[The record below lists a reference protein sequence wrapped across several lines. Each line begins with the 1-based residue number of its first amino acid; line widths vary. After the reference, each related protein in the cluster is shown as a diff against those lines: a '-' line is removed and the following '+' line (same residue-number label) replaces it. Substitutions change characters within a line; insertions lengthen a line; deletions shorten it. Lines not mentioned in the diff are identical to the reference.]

1 MDYQQNFLASLAG
14 GLQFGQDLKRQ
25 RDQTQLKGLA
35 SLAYG
40 APREQRQGQLAEM
53 AKLDPG
59 FAQAQQKAWNA
70 EDDRDQ
76 KELISMA
83 RFIKKAPPEQQAAAY
98 TNVVLPR
105 LRARGMEA
113 PDWSQDTQDT
123 ILQTVDALAQWD
135 VDPSDTPTGY
145 RDFELTTKAAGYT
158 PGSSEYQQAARVKLG
173 IEGRASN
180 AGYGFFEI
188 EGPDGR
194 KRMGRNNPR
203 TGAREIY
210 DESTGDF
217 VQIGGVGGVGG
228 GNGGGFNTQPPMA
241 PGRPTTAAEDQQFSA
256 RMNGIVRRLQERGF
270 TPEQIE
276 TALPAFE
283 EAENQASGAA
293 MGDWGNPDSLPTQP
307 RRTPFGAGPGRT
319 KEEEAAAVEG
329 AQLDTRLNYADRLAT
344 AEANAAAQKKMAE
357 FEVER
362 NAGAPARAR
371 KYEQA
376 LSTAQNVRSS
386 IGRAR
391 GLVNP
396 QSAGF
401 GGARLRNI
409 EGTDAYNL
417 AAELETV
424 KANLGF
430 DRLQEMRDNSPT
442 GGALGGIAIQ
452 ELIALQS
459 TVANLD
465 PNQSPE
471 QLIASLNRI
480 DQHYSRWADTVRKAR
495 DEERSGGGGQR
506 QAAPRPGDVRKGY
519 RFKGGDPN
527 QQSNWERI

>member
-35 SLAYG
+35 ALAYG

-105 LRARGMEA
+105 LRARGMQA

-123 ILQTVDALAQWD
+123 ILQTVDALTQWD

-217 VQIGGVGGVGG
+217 VQIGGVGGGG
-228 GNGGGFNTQPPMA
+228 GGGFNTQPPMA
-241 PGRPTTAAEDQQFSA
+241 PGRPTTAAEDEQFSA

-270 TPEQIE
+270 TPDQIE
-276 TALPAFE
+276 AALPAFE
-283 EAENQASGAA
+283 EAENQAAGAV
-293 MGDWGNPDSLPTQP
+293 MGDLNNRASMSTQP
-307 RRTPFGAGPGRT
+307 RPAPFGAGPGRT
-319 KEEEAAAVEG
+319 KEEEAAAIEAAKIREQLAAARDVG
-329 AQLDTRLNYADRLAT
+329 AAEADAAALKTT
-344 AEANAAAQKKMAE
+344 AEAEAKRVADARTLYSQVENNASQMLALIDQ
-357 FEVER
+357 
-362 NAGAPARAR
+362 AR
-371 KYEQA
+371 
-376 LSTAQNVRSS
+376 SHP
-386 IGRAR
+386 GRAVAT
-391 GLVNP
+391 GL
-396 QSAGF
+396 SG
-401 GGARLRNI
+401 
-409 EGTDAYNL
+409 
-417 AAELETV
+417 
-424 KANLGF
+424 
-430 DRLQEMRDNSPT
+430 S
-442 GGALGGIAIQ
+442 
-452 ELIALQS
+452 
-459 TVANLD
+459 LD
-465 PNQSPE
+465 PRNMISGTNAKDFRVLMDQMQGKSFLE
-471 QLIASLNRI
+471 AFNSLR
-480 DQHYSRWADTVRKAR
+480 
-495 DEERSGGGGQR
+495 GGGQITEAEGKKATEAIGR
-506 QAAPRPGDVRKGY
+506 LNTAQSDAAFKAALDDLEGVILSGLSRAQKATQPRAATGNGWSIVKKG
-519 RFKGGDPN
+519 
-527 QQSNWERI
+527 Q